1 MTRRTIA
8 HLILIIAAFCA
19 IAPFVWMA
27 LASFKI
33 YGDLLKPQ
41 LIPETW
47 TLNNYR
53 EIIERGNFLTAFK
66 NSAFV
71 VVPSTLAVVFTSTAT
86 GYAFA
91 KYRFPGKEALFVAI
105 LSTLMIPFTAIVI
118 PLFIT
123 MRDLGLVNQLTGLVA
138 TGLCSTFGI
147 FLMRQTI
154 ESIPN
159 DYIDAARVDGAGE
172 FWILFQ
178 VVMPVAK
185 PAMATLA
192 VLTFLGNW
200 DSYLWPSILIR
211 TSDNQTLPMLL
222 ASMRSLFFERYGIW
236 SAGSML
242 TVIPVMILFM
252 FAQRYFVKGFAMA
265 GLKG

>member
-1 MTRRTIA
+1 MKRMLA
-8 HLILIIAAFCA
+8 HPVLILVTFCTL
-19 IAPFVWMA
+19 APFLWMA
-27 LASFKI
+27 LTSFKL
-33 YGDLLKPQ
+33 YGDAMSPS
-41 LIPETW
+41 LIPSTV

-53 EIIERGNFLTAFK
+53 EIIERANFLTAFK
-66 NSAFV
+66 NSILVA
-71 VVPSTLAVVFTSTAT
+71 VPSTLAVVLTSTAA

-91 KYRFPGKEALFVAI
+91 KYRFPGKELLFTLV
-105 LSTLMIPFTAIVI
+105 LSTMMIPFTAIVI

-123 MRDLGLVNQLTGLVA
+123 MRDLGAVNRLAGLVL

-178 VVMPVAK
+178 VIMPLAK

-200 DSYLWPSILIR
+200 DSYMWPSILIR
-211 TSDNQTLPMLL
+211 TPDHQTLPMLL
-222 ASMRSLFFERYGIW
+222 ASMRSLFFERYNIW

-242 TVIPVMILFM
+242 TVIPVMILFI
-252 FAQRYFVKGFAMA
+252 FAQRYFIKGLALG